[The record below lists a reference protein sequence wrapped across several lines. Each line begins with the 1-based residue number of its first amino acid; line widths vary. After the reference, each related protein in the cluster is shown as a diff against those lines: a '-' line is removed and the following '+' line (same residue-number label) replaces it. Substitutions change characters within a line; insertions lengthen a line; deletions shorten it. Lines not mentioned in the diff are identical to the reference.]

1 MPHPTHRRSQIV
13 GYWLTTLYC
22 LASVLAAHP
31 PSQHP
36 SAWDPGQ
43 LADGG
48 PDQRYNE
55 REEAF
60 IHTSPG
66 FSKPGKPL
74 VATGKTAVLQVTVID
89 RATGKPTGCRVN
101 VIGPKGNFYEP
112 ETNLLA
118 YWSRQKIASGE
129 THGPSRYY
137 GWYFYTNG
145 QFKVTVPV
153 GTVRVEVWKGNEY
166 RPQHKEVEVV
176 EDGSHQVE
184 IEVART
190 VSMQALNYYS
200 GDTHIHLNRRSETD
214 DQRALDLMAAEDIQY
229 GFLLCMNDPRTYSG
243 GMDRQEWPQSN
254 GFGSDSV
261 KTRGI
266 HGIVSAQE
274 YRSDKYG
281 HICLLMHDRL
291 VLEGRTVDPNRWPVF
306 GEIGLRTRK
315 LGGYSFHA
323 HGGYSKEIYADYVQQ
338 ATDGVELLQMAH
350 YRGIGLTG
358 WYQIMNIGF
367 PFPALAGSDFPYVR
381 ALGDCR
387 NYAYC
392 AERPDFAAWT
402 RAAAAGHSFI
412 TTGPLLLLEVDGHHP
427 GDTIELSG
435 SETHSLDIRIRV
447 RSEVTRVN
455 YLDLIV
461 GGKTARRWT
470 VPQDKENVGQWHEF
484 QHQLTVEGPTWVA
497 ARAHSLSITGRPD
510 AEAHTNAVTILQD
523 GKKPYNAK
531 DLSELLEQLDDRIH
545 ELKARDFPEQ
555 EQAVRFFEQ
564 SRQKLLE
571 LQAAHE
577 PKEPANEPY

>member
-1 MPHPTHRRSQIV
+1 MSLPDHRWLPIV
-13 GYWLTTLYC
+13 GFWLIALSC
-22 LASVLAAHP
+22 LTSAGVAHP
-31 PSQHP
+31 PSQRSP
-36 SAWDPGQ
+36 AWDPGQ
-43 LADGG
+43 LANGG
-48 PDQRYNE
+48 PNQRYNAE
-55 REEAF
+55 EEAF
-60 IHTSPG
+60 MHTPPG
-66 FSKPGKPL
+66 FQKPGKA
-74 VATGKTAVLQVTVID
+74 VIAAGKTTVLQVTILD

-101 VIGPKGNFYEP
+101 VVGPDGNFYEP
-112 ETNLLA
+112 FVNLLA
-118 YWSRQKIASGE
+118 LWSRQKITGGE

-145 QFKVTVPV
+145 QFEVTVPV
-153 GTVRVEVWKGNEY
+153 GTVRIEVWKGNEY
-166 RPQHKEVEVV
+166 RPQHKVVEVGEVV
-176 EDGSHQVE
+176 EESSHEVE
-184 IEVART
+184 IQIART
-190 VSMQALNYYS
+190 VSMQEFDYYS
-200 GDTHIHLNRRSETD
+200 GDTHIHLDRRNEAD

-243 GMDRQEWPQSN
+243 GMERQEWPQSN
-254 GFGSDSV
+254 GFGSNSV

-266 HGIVSAQE
+266 YGIVSAQE
-274 YRSDKYG
+274 YRSKNFG

-358 WYQIMNIGF
+358 WYRIMNIGF

-387 NYAYC
+387 NYVYSAQ
-392 AERPDFAAWT
+392 RPDFAAWT

-412 TTGPLLLLEVDGHHP
+412 TTGPLLLLEVDGHQP
-427 GDTIELSG
+427 GDTIELND
-435 SETHSLDIRIRV
+435 SEADSLDIRIRV

-470 VPQDKENVGQWHEF
+470 LPQGKENMGQWHEF
-484 QHQLTVEGPTWVA
+484 HHRLSVDGPTWVA
-497 ARAHSLSITGRPD
+497 ARAHSLSRTGRPD
-510 AEAHTNAVTILQD
+510 AEAHTNAVTILQE
-523 GKKPYNAK
+523 GKKPYHAE
-531 DLSELLEQLDDRIH
+531 DLKELLKQLDERIR
-545 ELKARDFPEQ
+545 ELKERDFPEKA
-555 EQAVRFFEQ
+555 QAVRFFEQ
-564 SRQKLLE
+564 SRQQLLE

-577 PKEPANEPY
+577 SEDPS